1 MVIEV
6 ALPPQEEQAQEEQ
19 AQEEQMQEEQ
29 AQEQVLSWR
38 DGSLLPTDRTTRTA
52 QSSLS
57 LADSWLLSDGRVRRI
72 DLHRQRF
79 LRGCAEVGSVSQET
93 AAAFWRAAVDELP
106 LAGDWFPRVELS
118 AEEPDVLRLRVRPAP
133 ARGGPVTVW
142 VADTADPRTAP
153 HLKGPDLD
161 ALGALRGRALEK
173 GAQEALLT
181 TESGV
186 VLEGGYAS
194 VLWWDEDRLCV
205 PSPELPVLGGVTTA
219 VIQERAAR
227 LGVPIAQRQVPVEEL
242 EGKEVWLVNALH
254 GIRPVRSWLGTSG
267 RPGPALLA
275 PEWQKWLTGESE
287 SIGVGQ

>member
-1 MVIEV
+1 MSDVG
-6 ALPPQEEQAQEEQ
+6 PPPGGDR
-19 AQEEQMQEEQ
+19 
-29 AQEQVLSWR
+29 LFLWR
-38 DGSLLPTDRTTRTA
+38 DGSLLPADPTAPTTRTR
-52 QSSLS
+52 LS

-93 AAAFWRAAVDELP
+93 AAAFWQAALGKLP
-106 LAGDWFPRVELS
+106 PAGDWFPRVELS
-118 AEEPDVLRLRVRPAP
+118 AGEPVELRVRVRPSP
-133 ARGGPVTVW
+133 ARSGTVTVW
-142 VADTADPRTAP
+142 VSDTADPRTAA

-161 ALGALRGRALEK
+161 ALGALRGRAVER

-186 VLEGGYAS
+186 VLEAGFAS
-194 VLWWDEDRLCV
+194 VLWWDGDRLCV

-227 LGVPIAQRQVPVEEL
+227 LGVPIGRRQVPVEEL

-254 GIRPVRSWLGTSG
+254 GIRPVRSWVGTSM
-267 RPGPALLA
+267 RPGPALRA
-275 PEWQKWLTGESE
+275 PAWQKWLAGESTE
-287 SIGVGQ
+287 VRG